1 MGDVMKKTEKI
12 CYILAAFCLISGIL
26 LQSVFTAVRFT
37 GLLLLC
43 AAAALVIFALLTRW
57 KEKRRWALWLRRIF
71 LGLLAAGFAFFCALE
86 AWVVSCVRTDD
97 APAVAL
103 IVFGAGVNGTVPSLT
118 LESRLGAAL
127 EYIHLQDQKRP
138 DMPVVVTGAQG
149 RGEEISEARCMA
161 DWLIARG
168 VDPERIWL
176 EEQATNT
183 EENLRYSIHLLA
195 ERGVDTTADI
205 AFCTSDYHM
214 CRAIYLRGYPYV
226 VPVSATLP
234 AKYWPLTLNYY
245 IREAFAMAKAIV
257 FR

>member
-1 MGDVMKKTEKI
+1 MKRTEKV
-12 CYILAAFCLISGIL
+12 CYALAACSAALGASMLF
-26 LQSVFTAVRFT
+26 VFTSVRFT
-37 GLLLLC
+37 GFLFCC

-57 KEKRRWALWLRRIF
+57 KENHRWALRLRRVF
-71 LGLLAAGFAFFCALE
+71 LGLLAAGFAFFTVLEVWVISCAQ
-86 AWVVSCVRTDD
+86 TDD
-97 APAVAL
+97 APAAAL

-118 LESRLGAAL
+118 LESRLKAAL
-127 EYIHLQDQKRP
+127 EYIHLQDQERQ
-138 DMPVVVTGAQG
+138 DMPIVVTGAQG

-161 DWLIARG
+161 NWLTARG

-183 EENLRYSIHLLA
+183 EENLRYSIRLLA
-195 ERGVDTTADI
+195 KRGIDVTSDI
-205 AFCTSDYHM
+205 AYCTSDYHM

-234 AKYWPLTLNYY
+234 ARYWPLTANYY